1 MFVKLTNGVPSN
13 YTLGQLRRDNPQT
26 SFPKVI
32 PDSLLA
38 DYNVYPCTIVDVDVD
53 PLVQTKTYGD
63 YTQTSYEN
71 PLLNTV
77 NTWSVQM
84 VASNLPQEKA
94 ERNIRERRNS
104 LLAQTDYLALSDNTL
119 STEMATYRQAL
130 RDITNQEG
138 FPYSVTWPSK
148 PWHL

>member
-84 VASNLPQEKA
+84 VASNLPQQKA

-148 PWHL
+148 P

>member
-53 PLVQTKTYGD
+53 PLVQTKTYGE
-63 YTQTSYEN
+63 YTQISYEN

-84 VASNLPQEKA
+84 VASNLPQQKA

-104 LLAQTDYLALSDNTL
+104 LIAQTDYLALSDNTL

-148 PWHL
+148 P

>member
-138 FPYSVTWPSK
+138 FPYNVTWPSK
-148 PWHL
+148 P

>member
-53 PLVQTKTYGD
+53 PLVQTKTYGE

-84 VASNLPQEKA
+84 VASNLPQQKA

-148 PWHL
+148 P

>member
-53 PLVQTKTYGD
+53 PLVQTKTYGE
-63 YTQTSYEN
+63 YTQISYEN

-84 VASNLPQEKA
+84 VASNLPQQKA

-148 PWHL
+148 P

>member
-148 PWHL
+148 P

>member
-53 PLVQTKTYGD
+53 PLVQTKTYGE

-84 VASNLPQEKA
+84 VASNLPQQKA

-104 LLAQTDYLALSDNTL
+104 LIAQTDYLALSDNTL

-148 PWHL
+148 P

>member
-84 VASNLPQEKA
+84 VASNLPQQKA

-138 FPYSVTWPSK
+138 FPYNVTWPSK
-148 PWHL
+148 P